1 MVPLR
6 EFHPLTEEINR
17 IPFRRKYFFLCE
29 GRVTEVKYL
38 KQLVQNRTI
47 IGIKDDTELI
57 PLIKEGEHKDIS
69 NPKKLLDLA
78 LEWRRKK
85 KAIGIEEFDPKLDH
99 IILVF
104 DLDSFRND
112 LKEYSCLL
120 KEIEKEKMVPAVTN
134 PCFEIWLMLHKEN
147 SLQDYILPNYS
158 KLLLNSKVSA
168 KHTEASKMCSDL
180 LHFNSKRNVYFKDF
194 RKSLMV
200 AIQQELSIEQDIYN
214 MIGRLGSNIGS
225 IIQSILDV
233 NTPKN

>member
-6 EFHPLTEEINR
+6 EFRPLTEEINP

-47 IGIKDDTELI
+47 IGIKDDTELT

-78 LEWRRKK
+78 IEWRRKK
-85 KAIGIEEFDPKLDH
+85 KAIGIEEFDPNLDR

-104 DLDSFRND
+104 DLDSFRMDPKKYIN
-112 LKEYSCLL
+112 LVNKIKE
-120 KEIEKEKMVPAVTN
+120 EKILSAVTN
-134 PCFEIWLMLHKEN
+134 PSFELWLMLHKEN
-147 SLQDYILPNYS
+147 SLQDYILPNHS

-200 AIQQELSIEQDIYN
+200 AIQQELSVEQDIYN

-225 IIQSILDV
+225 IIQSILDA